1 MFLANKQ
8 KYNLLFYVNLIPYDS
23 VKFKDLRAVCMQIL
37 CHLLLQFPPFWDFL
51 FPHPATLAAP
61 NSDLLTPQPKTVAF
75 CLDFICNDRGLTV
88 PGKEKLDKCGPHS
101 VWFLS
106 FMRCSKNPYTC
117 SIYYLLKAIYYY
129 I

>member
-23 VKFKDLRAVCMQIL
+23 VKFKDLRGVCMQIL

-61 NSDLLTPQPKTVAF
+61 NSDLLTPQSNTAAF
-75 CLDFICNDRGLTV
+75 CLKSICHARGLRV
-88 PGKEKLDKCGPHS
+88 PMKEKLDKIGPHS
-101 VWFLS
+101 VWSLS
-106 FMRCSKNPYTC
+106 FMRCSSSC
-117 SIYYLLKAIYYY
+117 FRSLSKAFKTIMFL
-129 I
+129 